1 MSGLRAL
8 SVASEAHPIIK
19 TGGLADVVGALP
31 RALAPEG
38 VDVTTLLPGY
48 PAVME
53 ALTTA
58 SRVAAFD
65 DLFDGEARLLAG
77 SAFGLDLLVVDAP
90 HLYSRLGGPYVGPDG
105 SDWPDNAFRFA
116 ALSRIAAEVARG
128 AVERLSPDVVHAHDW
143 QAGLVPAYL
152 RGDARRPP
160 VVFTVHN
167 LAFQGKYPR
176 VLLEDLGLSPDSFT
190 TDGVEYYGAIGFMKA
205 ALQYADRITTV
216 SPTYAAEILTPEWGM
231 GLEGLLRKR
240 ASVLSGI
247 LNGIDDEIW
256 DPATDPDLV
265 ANYDARDVRPRAAN
279 TTALRTRFGLEDDP
293 DALLFGVVS
302 RLSWQ
307 KGLDVLLDALPRL
320 VDSGAQL
327 VVIGAG
333 DADLERGFLSSARE
347 NPSRIGCFIGYDEP
361 LAHRVQAGANAMLV
375 PSRFEPCGLTQLCAL
390 RYGALPVVSRVGGL
404 ADSVIDANEAAL
416 AGGVATGVQFAPVQ
430 REALEFAIARTLK
443 LFANRTEWA
452 RVQANGMASDVSWR
466 RPARQY
472 AQLYRD
478 AIAERGGV
486 RKDAPHR
493 MGAGA

>member
-1 MSGLRAL
+1 VSRIRLL
-8 SVASEAHPIIK
+8 SVASEAHPIVK

-38 VDVTTLLPGY
+38 VEVTTLLPGY

-53 ALTTA
+53 ALRAA

-65 DLFDGEARLLAG
+65 DLFDGEAHLVAGTAAGLEVLA
-77 SAFGLDLLVVDAP
+77 VDAP
-90 HLYSRLGGPYVGPDG
+90 HLFARLGGPYVGPDG
-105 SDWPDNAFRFA
+105 NDWPDNAFRFA
-116 ALSRIAAEVARG
+116 ALSRVAAQVARG
-128 AVERLSPDVVHAHDW
+128 AAPRFVPDVVHAHDW

-152 RGDARRPP
+152 RGDAHRPP

-176 VLLEDLGLSPDSFT
+176 ALLEALGLSPDSFT
-190 TDGVEYYGAIGFMKA
+190 TDGVEYYGSISFMKA

-240 ASVLSGI
+240 ASVFSGI

-256 DPATDPDLV
+256 DPAIDPDLV
-265 ANYDARDVRPRAAN
+265 ANYDARDVQRRAAN
-279 TTALRTRFGLEDDP
+279 TAALRSRFGLDDDP
-293 DALLFGVVS
+293 DALLFGVIS
-302 RLSWQ
+302 RFSWQ

-327 VVIGAG
+327 VLLGSG

-347 NPSRIGCFIGYDEP
+347 NPSRIGCLAGYDET
-361 LAHRVQAGANAMLV
+361 LAHQIQAGANAMLV

-404 ADSVIDANEAAL
+404 ADTVIDANDAAL
-416 AGGVATGVQFAPVQ
+416 AAGVATGIQFAPVH
-430 REALEFAIARTLK
+430 REALEFALARALK
-443 LFANRTEWA
+443 LFANRAEWT
-452 RVQANGMASDVSWR
+452 RVQANGMAADVSWR

-472 AQLYRD
+472 AQLYRE
-478 AIAERGGV
+478 AIA
-486 RKDAPHR
+486 
-493 MGAGA
+493 